1 MAAIF
6 AVSHQST
13 VGGAARIPDW
23 LTHGAAYG
31 TLAFL
36 MARAVG
42 PSVAISLWWSAAV
55 VLASTLYG
63 VSDEIHQKYVPGR
76 HCDPWDVVKDLLGSV
91 CGVLVFRR
99 RARRVPAGV

>member
-13 VGGAARIPDW
+13 VAGAARIPDF

-42 PSVAISLWWSAAV
+42 QGVARSVWSSVAV

-63 VSDEIHQKYVPGR
+63 VSDELHQKYVPGR
-76 HCDPWDVVKDLLGSV
+76 HCDAWDVVKDLAGSV

-99 RARRVPAGV
+99 RAGA